1 MSSINIK
8 INKTTKQVEFKID
21 DKVITEEMAE
31 KIKEICD
38 LLFTDSSQF
47 DKIKAFNMIFGYIR
61 CYHRL
66 LYSQISNIVYAYY
79 NDHST
84 EEATNALGTMI
95 SNIEK

>member
-31 KIKEICD
+31 KISEICD

-47 DKIKAFNMIFGYIR
+47 DEINAFNMIFRYIK
-61 CYHRL
+61 CL
-66 LYSQISNIVYAYY
+66 
-79 NDHST
+79 
-84 EEATNALGTMI
+84 TNR
-95 SNIEK
+95 